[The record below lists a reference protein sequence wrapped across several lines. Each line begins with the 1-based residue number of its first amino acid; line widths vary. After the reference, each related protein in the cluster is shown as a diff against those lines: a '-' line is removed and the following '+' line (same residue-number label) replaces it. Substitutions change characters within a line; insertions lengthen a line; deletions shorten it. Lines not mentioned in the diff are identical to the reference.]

1 MDSVASLYSALG
13 RGRILPAEDNGKSAK
28 SGTGAA
34 KARASAQDFESVFLQ
49 AMISEMMSGLGKDG
63 PLGEGEAGGAWR
75 GLLVDQYASTVS
87 KAGGIGIADTVYRD
101 ILALQ
106 EGAKR

>member
-1 MDSVASLYSALG
+1 MDSAASLYSAPG
-13 RGRILPAEDNGKSAK
+13 RGRILPAEDNGASAK
-28 SGTGAA
+28 PGTGPA
-34 KARASAQDFESVFLQ
+34 KARAAAKDFEAVFLQ
-49 AMISEMMSGLGKDG
+49 AMIGEMMSGLGKEG

-75 GLLVDQYASTVS
+75 GLLVDQYASSIS

-106 EGAKR
+106 EGAQR

>member
-1 MDSVASLYSALG
+1 MDSAASLYASLG
-13 RGRILPAEDNGKSAK
+13 RGRILPAENHGQNAKPGTSA
-28 SGTGAA
+28 G
-34 KARASAQDFESVFLQ
+34 KARASAEDFEAVFLQ
-49 AMISEMMSGLGKDG
+49 AMISEMMSGLGKEG

-75 GLLVDQYASTVS
+75 GLLVDQYASSVS

-106 EGAKR
+106 EGSKR